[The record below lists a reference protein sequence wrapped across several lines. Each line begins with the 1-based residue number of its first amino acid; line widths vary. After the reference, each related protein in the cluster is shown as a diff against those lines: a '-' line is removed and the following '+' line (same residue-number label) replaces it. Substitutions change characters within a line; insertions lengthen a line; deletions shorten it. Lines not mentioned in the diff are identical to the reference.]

1 MPRPWPWSAIRITVA
16 SSSLPR
22 SLEEGEEVAHV
33 AVGLL
38 ELVEVLAVAHAA
50 HVAEL
55 VGGEQLEH
63 EQVGVLAL
71 DHPRAPRR
79 SSEWSIRSVG
89 CTEVTARTT
98 SSPNGSSRCAI
109 PTSRPRRPL
118 RSSTSK
124 TDSQRT
130 PSRGAKLDRMPCS
143 AAAAPVSIDEKQTT
157 VRAG

>member
-22 SLEEGEEVAHV
+22 SPSQARKSATWRSVS
-33 AVGLL
+33 L

-55 VGGEQLEH
+55 VGGQQLEH
-63 EQVGVLAL
+63 EQVGVLPL
-71 DHPRAPRR
+71 DHLGGPAH
-79 SSEWSIRSVG
+79 SEWSIRSVG
-89 CTEVTARTT
+89 CTDVTALTT

-109 PTSRPRRPL
+109 PTSRPRRPW

-130 PSRGAKLDRMPCS
+130 PSRGAKFECIPCS
-143 AAAAPVSIDEKQTT
+143 CGAAPVSIDEKQTT